1 MNIRKAIQAQA
12 FSFIVPN
19 LVEKALLIML
29 EYTLYYIKSALR
41 NKQLITFKMSLRG
54 YNFISNNINQNSSII
69 TF

>member
-41 NKQLITFKMSLRG
+41 NKTD
-54 YNFISNNINQNSSII
+54 NFQNVFTGI
-69 TF
+69 

>member
-29 EYTLYYIKSALR
+29 EYTLYYIKSAL
-41 NKQLITFKMSLRG
+41 
-54 YNFISNNINQNSSII
+54 
-69 TF
+69 